1 MENNFTI
8 WIKRILLVTG
18 GAITTI
24 LGGWDMLL
32 KTLVYLVIADYI
44 LGVTA
49 AKVNKEVNSSVGY
62 WGIFKKAMMFV
73 PVGICYSLDQLFGTE
88 MLRNVSIWFYIGN
101 EGISIIENLGK
112 AGVPIPRFMREIL
125 VQLRDKSNE
134 GEPIK

>member
-8 WIKRILLVTG
+8 WIKRILLATG

-32 KTLVYLVIADYI
+32 KTLVYLVIADYV

-62 WGIFKKAMMFV
+62 RGIFKKSMMFV
-73 PVGICYSLDQLFGTE
+73 PVGICYGLDQLFGTE

-101 EGISIIENLGK
+101 EGISIAENLGK
-112 AGVPIPRFMREIL
+112 AGVPIPKFMREIL